1 MASLDVSDPSS
12 SHGAAIPDCPRCY
25 GPARVSEV
33 KPHELSVSR
42 AIQYWRCQGCG
53 YLWVTM
59 NGRAV

>member
-42 AIQYWRCQGCG
+42 AIQVPGAVKGAVICG
-53 YLWVTM
+53 
-59 NGRAV
+59 